1 MTQSAPYVNMYTYT
15 NMSYNYIYILVDT
28 FENNVC
34 CFYCQ
39 LEKWRE
45 IAIKYGLELPE
56 IETIMVRYQFKSY
69 LV

>member
-1 MTQSAPYVNMYTYT
+1 
-15 NMSYNYIYILVDT
+15 MSYNYIYILVDT